1 MLKVNFKPL
10 WPEATGALSLLS
22 GRFADTVWT
31 VTHRQLLAASTRG
44 SDLFVA
50 RKPEWAEG
58 GSMGSSGITLVFEEA
73 QLREFHF
80 EDLQNL
86 VLKEERM
93 FEGGIEAVEAREESL
108 ITVCCDNFSSHS
120 SNC

>member
-10 WPEATGALSLLS
+10 WPEATGALALLS

-50 RKPEWAEG
+50 RKPEWAE
-58 GSMGSSGITLVFEEA
+58 SAGSSSTDIPLVFEEQ

-80 EDLQNL
+80 EDLRNL
-86 VLKEERM
+86 VAKEERM
-93 FEGGIEAVEAREESL
+93 FDGGIEAVEAREESL
-108 ITVCCDNFSSHS
+108 ITVRLLFL
-120 SNC
+120 